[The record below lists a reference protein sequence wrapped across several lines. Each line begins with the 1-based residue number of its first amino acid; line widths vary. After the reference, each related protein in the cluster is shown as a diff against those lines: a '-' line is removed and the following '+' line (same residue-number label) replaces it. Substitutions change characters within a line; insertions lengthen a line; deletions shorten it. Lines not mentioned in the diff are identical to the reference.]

1 MAMTDTEA
9 FQHIIDV
16 AKEFSDTVT
25 KDFPETTDV
34 NEIMRHCGKHILTL
48 CAAYEIGNKIT
59 LPTAIV
65 GMALLLN
72 RKDQV
77 DKITLVNATNV
88 KD

>member
-1 MAMTDTEA
+1 MTEAEA

-16 AKEFSDTVT
+16 AKQYSDKVT
-25 KDFPETTDV
+25 KDFPLTTDLKEV
-34 NEIMRHCGKHILTL
+34 MHTCAMRIVALQM
-48 CAAYEIGNKIT
+48 ANAIAGNSMT
-59 LPTAIV
+59 TATAIV

>member
-1 MAMTDTEA
+1 MTDAEA
-9 FQHIIDV
+9 FQHIINV
-16 AKEFSDTVT
+16 AKSFSDTVT
-25 KDFPETTDV
+25 NHFPETTDLKEV
-34 NEIMRHCGKHILTL
+34 MRNCAKHIVALCVTSKAQGSELTT
-48 CAAYEIGNKIT
+48 A
-59 LPTAIV
+59 TAIV

>member
-1 MAMTDTEA
+1 MTDAEA

-16 AKEFSDTVT
+16 AKQFSDRVT
-25 KDFPETTDV
+25 KDFPETTDLQEV
-34 NEIMRHCGKHILTL
+34 MRTCAMRIVAVHMADAAAGKS
-48 CAAYEIGNKIT
+48 IT
-59 LPTAIV
+59 TATAIV

-77 DKITLVNATNV
+77 DKITLVNTTNV

>member
-1 MAMTDTEA
+1 MTDAEA

-16 AKEFSDTVT
+16 AKQFTDIVA
-25 KDFPETTDV
+25 KDFPETTDLKKV
-34 NEIMRHCGKHILTL
+34 MLACAKHIVALH
-48 CAAYEIGNKIT
+48 AASTASGDELIT
-59 LPTAIV
+59 ATAVV

>member
-1 MAMTDTEA
+1 MTDAEA
-9 FQHIIDV
+9 FQHIIYV
-16 AKEFSDTVT
+16 AKKFSKTVT
-25 KDFPETTDV
+25 NNFTETTDLKV
-34 NEIMRHCGKHILTL
+34 VMRYCAKHILAL
-48 CAAYEIGNKIT
+48 SAASKMGSEIT
-59 LPTAIV
+59 MSTAIV